1 MPPST
6 QSADPHRSDVPDPS
20 AASAG
25 GDSNS
30 RRTAPEHTGPDRP
43 GADRPGSTR
52 AASSGAASDGAALEG
67 AALEGA
73 ASKRTEPGR
82 PGSQRPSS
90 QRGDPAPVD
99 PGALDP
105 DRLEEVRVQASA
117 AIATA
122 GDLDELAAL
131 RTLHLDGRGAPLAL
145 ARRALGALPQS
156 ERVEAGRRHNTATA
170 AVRAAYEARLAELT
184 AERDARVLVEERV
197 DVTLPGTRRP
207 RGARHPLSTLSDH
220 LVDVFVA
227 MGYEV
232 AEGPEVE
239 HDWFNFEALNLGPD
253 HPARSSHDTLYVDP
267 VGSGLLL
274 RTHTSPVQIRTL
286 LSRPLPVYVV
296 CPGRTYRNDA
306 IDATHS
312 PVFGQLE
319 GLAVDEG
326 ITMADLRG
334 TLEAFAQALFG
345 SGLAT
350 RLRPSYFPFTEPSA
364 ELDVA
369 CFACRGEPARQPCR
383 VCSDEG
389 WIEVGGCGMVDSNV
403 LVACGVDPA
412 RYSGFAFGM
421 GLERAAMIRHD
432 VHEIRDFVDGDVRF
446 GLSFGTGN

>member
-6 QSADPHRSDVPDPS
+6 QSAHPNRS
-20 AASAG
+20 G
-25 GDSNS
+25 E
-30 RRTAPEHTGPDRP
+30 PEPPTPADTGRDQ
-43 GADRPGSTR
+43 TR
-52 AASSGAASDGAALEG
+52 A
-67 AALEGA
+67 
-73 ASKRTEPGR
+73 
-82 PGSQRPSS
+82 
-90 QRGDPAPVD
+90 GDNQ
-99 PGALDP
+99 LDP
-105 DRLEEVRVQASA
+105 DRLDQVRAQAA
-117 AIATA
+117 VAIAA
-122 GDLDELAAL
+122 AADLDALAVA
-131 RTLHLDGRGAPLAL
+131 RTAHVDGRAAPLVL
-145 ARRALGALPQS
+145 ARRALGSLPQAD
-156 ERVEAGRRHNTATA
+156 RAAAGRRHNEVAES
-170 AVRAAYEARLAELT
+170 VRALYDARLAELT

-197 DVTLPGTRRP
+197 DVTLPGGRRP
-207 RGARHPLSTLSDH
+207 HGARHPITALSDR
-220 LVDVFVA
+220 LLDVFVA

-286 LSRPLPVYVV
+286 LARPLPVYVV

-306 IDATHS
+306 VDATHS

-334 TLEAFAQALFG
+334 TLDVFAQALFG
-345 SGLAT
+345 SGLST

-369 CFACRGEPARQPCR
+369 CFACRGEAARQPCR

-389 WIEVGGCGMVDSNV
+389 WIEVGGCGMVDPNV

-432 VHEIRDFVDGDVRF
+432 VREIRDFVDGDVRF
-446 GLSFGTGN
+446 GRPFGTGS

>member
-6 QSADPHRSDVPDPS
+6 QNADPNRSNAHEPS
-20 AASAG
+20 AATAG
-25 GDSNS
+25 D
-30 RRTAPEHTGPDRP
+30 D
-43 GADRPGSTR
+43 
-52 AASSGAASDGAALEG
+52 
-67 AALEGA
+67 
-73 ASKRTEPGR
+73 PGR
-82 PGSQRPSS
+82 VEPNRADPN
-90 QRGDPAPVD
+90 RADPAPAD
-99 PGALDP
+99 HNALDP
-105 DRLEEVRVQASA
+105 DRLDQVCAQASA

-131 RTLHLDGRGAPLAL
+131 RTLHLDGRGAPLVL
-145 ARRALGALPQS
+145 ARRALGALPQA
-156 ERVEAGRRHNTATA
+156 ERAAAGRRHNA
-170 AVRAAYEARLAELT
+170 AAASVRAAYEARLAELT

-197 DVTLPGTRRP
+197 DVTLPGARRP
-207 RGARHPLSTLSDH
+207 RGARHPLTTLSDH

-306 IDATHS
+306 VDATHS
-312 PVFGQLE
+312 PVFGQIE

-334 TLEAFAQALFG
+334 TLEVFAQALFG

-364 ELDVA
+364 ELDVT
-369 CFACRGEPARQPCR
+369 CFACRGESSRQPCR

-389 WIEVGGCGMVDSNV
+389 WIEVGGCGMVDPNV
-403 LVACGVDPA
+403 LVACGIDPT

-446 GLSFGTGN
+446 GLALGTGN